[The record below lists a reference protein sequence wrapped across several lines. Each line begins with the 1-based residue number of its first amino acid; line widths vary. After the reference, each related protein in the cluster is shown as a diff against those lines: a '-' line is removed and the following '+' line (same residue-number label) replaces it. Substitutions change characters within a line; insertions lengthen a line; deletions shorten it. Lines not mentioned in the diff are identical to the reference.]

1 MKKDPLNL
9 SKRERQIMNIVY
21 QRGKASALEILD
33 ALPDPPSYS
42 AVRGMLRVL
51 GEKGLVKHSL
61 KGKRNI
67 YRPTVSADSAG
78 RSAMQNLVKTFFG
91 GSPEK
96 AVTTLLDLSKE
107 SLSDEALDRLSQM
120 IVEARAEEH

>member
-1 MKKDPLNL
+1 
-9 SKRERQIMNIVY
+9 MNIVY
-21 QRGKASALEILD
+21 QRGKASALEILE

-51 GEKGLVKHSL
+51 GEKGLLKHSL

-67 YRPTVSADSAG
+67 YRPTLSVDKAG
-78 RSAMQNLVKTFFG
+78 KSAMQNLVATFFG

-96 AVTTLLDLSKE
+96 AVSTLFDISKE
-107 SLSDEALDRLSQM
+107 SLSDEALSRLSQM
-120 IVEARAEEH
+120 IAEARTEEN